1 VIAGEEDR
9 RRSAAA
15 NLVAPP
21 GTQRID
27 KWLWFARIAKTR
39 TLAAALVR
47 EGKVRVNRV
56 RAAKASQTVREGDVL
71 TIALRGRVEI
81 LKVRAAGER
90 RGPPAQALLLYEKLT
105 PASGDRGSTPATGS
119 QRTP

>member
-1 VIAGEEDR
+1 MSAGEEDR
-9 RRSAAA
+9 RRSAADT
-15 NLVAPP
+15 P
-21 GTQRID
+21 GGGAQSGSQRID

-39 TLAAALVR
+39 TLAAELVR

-81 LKVRAAGER
+81 LKVRSTGER
-90 RGPPAQALLLYEKLT
+90 RGPPAQAQTLYEKLT
-105 PASGDRGSTPATGS
+105 PAIVTREPGG
-119 QRTP
+119 RTS